1 MSAHV
6 TGRRASTPAPARQSA
21 KQMESQTTNTARR
34 VLIVED
40 DQAMAVALRD
50 GFSYEGYSV
59 QVARDGQSGLR
70 LAQEKGHDLLILDVM
85 LPRMSGLDVCR
96 QLRSEGNTTPIIM
109 LTARG
114 QEIDKVLGLKTGA
127 DDYVTKP
134 FSFLEL
140 MARVE
145 AVLRRAAKPSEAVEG
160 VEFGDVELNFKTLEA
175 SKGGRA
181 LELSPR
187 EFKIMRYFAEHRGE
201 VVSRD
206 QLLDS
211 VWGYDGLPLTRTV
224 DMHIAKLRQKIED
237 TPGDPRY
244 IITVHRVGYKFTG

>member
-1 MSAHV
+1 M
-6 TGRRASTPAPARQSA
+6 R
-21 KQMESQTTNTARR
+21 K

-40 DQAMAVALRD
+40 DQARAVALRD
-50 GFSYEGYSV
+50 GFTYEGYAV
-59 QVARDGQSGLR
+59 HVARDGAAGLR
-70 LAQEKGHDLLILDVM
+70 MAEERSHDLVILDVM

-96 QLRSEGNTTPIIM
+96 QLRSSGNDTPIIM

-145 AVLRRAAKPSEAVEG
+145 AVLRRTSKSPEAVEQ
-160 VEFGDVELNFKTLEA
+160 VSFGDVEMNFKTFEA

-181 LELSPR
+181 LDLSPR
-187 EFKIMRYFAEHRGE
+187 EFKMMKYFVEHRGE
-201 VVSRD
+201 VVTRD
-206 QLLDS
+206 QLLDH
-211 VWGYDGLPLTRTV
+211 VWGYEGLPLTRTV

-237 TPGDPRY
+237 TPSDPRHV
-244 IITVHRVGYKFTG
+244 ITVHRVGYKFTG

>member
-1 MSAHV
+1 M
-6 TGRRASTPAPARQSA
+6 
-21 KQMESQTTNTARR
+21 TANDPRK

-59 QVARDGQSGLR
+59 QVARDGQTGLR
-70 LAQEKGHDLLILDVM
+70 LASEKGLDLVILDVM

-96 QLRSEGNTTPIIM
+96 QLRSEGNLTPIIM

-145 AVLRRAAKPSEAVEG
+145 AVLRRVSKTTDEVEG
-160 VEFGDVELNFKTLEA
+160 VQFGDVEINFKSFEA
-175 SKGGRA
+175 TKDGKA
-181 LELSPR
+181 IELSPR
-187 EFKIMRYFAEHRGE
+187 EYKMMKYFVEHRGE
-201 VVSRD
+201 VVTRD
-206 QLLDS
+206 ELLDH
-211 VWGYDGLPLTRTV
+211 VWGYEGLPLTRTV

-237 TPGDPRY
+237 TPSDPHH

>member
-1 MSAHV
+1 M
-6 TGRRASTPAPARQSA
+6 R
-21 KQMESQTTNTARR
+21 K

-40 DQAMAVALRD
+40 DNAMAVALSD
-50 GFSYEGYSV
+50 GFKYEGYSV
-59 QVARDGQSGLR
+59 QVARDGRDGLR
-70 LAQEKGHDLLILDVM
+70 LASEKELDLVILDVM
-85 LPRMSGLDVCR
+85 LPKMNGLDVCK
-96 QLRSEGNTTPIIM
+96 QLRSDGNSTPIIM

-114 QEIDKVLGLKTGA
+114 QEIDKVRGLKTGA

-145 AVLRRAAKPSEAVEG
+145 AVLRRTTKPQEDLGEIRFGNVELCFKKFEAVKDG
-160 VEFGDVELNFKTLEA
+160 QSLD
-175 SKGGRA
+175 
-181 LELSPR
+181 LSPR
-187 EFKIMRYFAEHRGE
+187 EFKIMRYFVEHRGE

-206 QLLDS
+206 HLLDA
-211 VWGYDGLPLTRTV
+211 VWGYDYLPLTRTV

>member
-1 MSAHV
+1 MDM
-6 TGRRASTPAPARQSA
+6 R
-21 KQMESQTTNTARR
+21 K

-50 GFSYEGYSV
+50 GFTYEGYAV
-59 QVARDGQSGLR
+59 HVARDGAAGLR
-70 LAQEKGHDLLILDVM
+70 MAEERSHDLVILDVM

-96 QLRSEGNTTPIIM
+96 QLRSAGNDTPIIM

-145 AVLRRAAKPSEAVEG
+145 AVLRRTSKSPEAAEQVS
-160 VEFGDVELNFKTLEA
+160 FGDVEMNFKTFEA
-175 SKGGRA
+175 KKDGRA

-187 EFKIMRYFAEHRGE
+187 EFKMMKYFVEHRGE
-201 VVSRD
+201 VVTRD
-206 QLLDS
+206 QLLDH
-211 VWGYDGLPLTRTV
+211 VWGYEGLPLTRTV

-237 TPGDPRY
+237 TPSDPRHV
-244 IITVHRVGYKFTG
+244 ITVHRVGYKFTG

>member
-1 MSAHV
+1 M
-6 TGRRASTPAPARQSA
+6 R
-21 KQMESQTTNTARR
+21 K

-50 GFSYEGYSV
+50 GFTYEGYSV
-59 QVARDGQSGLR
+59 QVARDGQHGLR
-70 LAQEKGHDLLILDVM
+70 LASEKGLDLVILDVM

-96 QLRSEGNTTPIIM
+96 QLRSTGNTTPIIM

-145 AVLRRAAKPSEAVEG
+145 AVLRRASKPSAEVEG
-160 VEFGDVELNFKTLEA
+160 VEFGDVGLNFKTLEA
-175 SKGGRA
+175 KKGGHS

-187 EFKIMRYFAEHRGE
+187 EFKIMRYFVEHRGE

-206 QLLDS
+206 QLLDH

-244 IITVHRVGYKFTG
+244 IVTVHRVGYKFTG